1 MDELSYMQHSVAEQV
16 AGGFLDEIEKLQR
29 ENKRLREALEFYAN
43 FYNYNYSGDSEAMK
57 KVSQS
62 IITKD
67 SGEIACKAL
76 NKR

>member
-43 FYNYNYSGDSEAMK
+43 FTTTIMA
-57 KVSQS
+57 
-62 IITKD
+62 
-67 SGEIACKAL
+67 EIQKQ
-76 NKR
+76 